1 MRLIFTAGIVLIL
14 LFASCNP
21 FVKKQKEEAPTDTL
35 HVKTADEL
43 LAEEKARQDSI
54 EQARYEQM
62 QQTPF
67 GDLRFGMNKE
77 ATVAANEKR
86 QKLGKYSYNFSY
98 SFTPDDQ
105 LYKVRIVSDEV
116 KAIRY
121 DSDLKANYQN
131 LLKIISNKY
140 GQPATKHEYPSI
152 FDVQDAKKYSM
163 NNWTEGRKQIQLSL
177 VGNDIDSYVVRC
189 EISDQNMSSA
199 EQERLKNEK
208 NRDVIEASEKF

>member
-1 MRLIFTAGIVLIL
+1 MRLIFTAGIVLVL
-14 LFASCNP
+14 LLASCNP
-21 FVKKQKEEAPTDTL
+21 FVKKPKEAAPTDTV

-77 ATVAANEKR
+77 ATVSANEKR
-86 QKLGKYSYNFSY
+86 QKLGKYSYNISY

-105 LYKVRIVSDEV
+105 LYKVRMVSDEV

-121 DSDLKANYQN
+121 DPDLKANYQN

-140 GQPATKHEYPSI
+140 GEPATRNEYPSI
-152 FDVQDAKKYSM
+152 FDVQDVKKYSM
-163 NNWTEGRKQIQLSL
+163 NTWNEGRKQIQLSL
-177 VGNDIDSYVVRC
+177 VENNINSYVVLC
-189 EISDQNMSSA
+189 EISDQNMSSE

-208 NRDVIEASEKF
+208 NRDVIVASEKF

>member
-1 MRLIFTAGIVLIL
+1 MRSIFTAGIVLVL
-14 LFASCNP
+14 LLASCNP
-21 FVKKQKEEAPTDTL
+21 FVKKPKEEVPTDTV

-67 GDLRFGMNKE
+67 GDLRFGMNSE

-86 QKLGKYSYNFSY
+86 QKLGKYFYNFSY

-105 LYKVRIVSDEV
+105 LYKVRMVSDGI

-121 DSDLKANYQN
+121 DTDLKFNYLN

-140 GQPATKHEYPSI
+140 GEPATRHEYPSI
-152 FDVQDAKKYSM
+152 FEVQDVKKYSM
-163 NNWTEGRKQIQLSL
+163 NTWNEGRKQIQLSL
-177 VGNDIDSYVVRC
+177 VENGINSYLVLC